1 MSMQYRTLGKTGI
14 KAGVIGLGCEG
25 LLNKPYGE
33 VEKIVGAALDGGMNM
48 FDFFSPN
55 KEARSNFGKAIKGK
69 RDKVFIQGHIGS
81 TDIHEQNDVSRDLDT
96 CKKYFESYLTDMGT
110 DYIDFGMLF
119 FVDTPNDFKTIFEGE
134 LLSYV
139 QDLKKKGVIRHI
151 GAGSHNSEIA
161 QRIVKTGVVDLIMF
175 SVNPVFDM
183 APAEADIYE
192 MLDDEKGKA
201 HFTAKIQ
208 PARAALYRLCEEK
221 EVGIT
226 TMKTLH
232 AGRLLSAQ
240 LSPFGSPLTPAQCIH
255 YALTRPAVVSTLI
268 GCKTPEEV
276 KDTLRYFDMR
286 DDEKDYSGI
295 IQNYQGDYKGNCMYC
310 NHCQPCPSQIDVA
323 ALTKYLDLARQNEKD
338 IAPTVTQ
345 HYKALVKHGS
355 DCVSCGNCEKRCPFS
370 VPIIKNMKKA
380 AELFGL

>member
-1 MSMQYRTLGKTGI
+1 MNMQYRTIGKTGI
-14 KAGVIGLGCEG
+14 KAGIIGLGCEG
-25 LLNKPYGE
+25 LLNKPFGE
-33 VEKIVGAALDGGMNM
+33 VEKITGAALDGGMNM

-81 TDIHEQNDVSRDLDT
+81 TDIHEQNDLSRDLGT

-110 DYIDFGMLF
+110 DYIDFGMFF
-119 FVDTPNDFKTIFEGE
+119 FVDTPEDFKAIFEGE
-134 LLSYV
+134 LLNYA
-139 QDLKKKGVIRHI
+139 QGLKKKGIIRAI

-183 APAEADIYE
+183 APAEADIYQ
-192 MLDDEKGKA
+192 MFDDEKSKNL
-201 HFTAKIQ
+201 FTAKIQ
-208 PARAALYRLCEEK
+208 PQRASLYRLCEEK

-232 AGRLLSAQ
+232 AGRLLSPD
-240 LSPFGSPLTPAQCIH
+240 LTPFGSPLTPAQCIH

-268 GCKTPEEV
+268 GCKNPEEV
-276 KDTLRYFDMR
+276 KDTLRYFDMK
-286 DDEKDYSGI
+286 DEEKDYSDI
-295 IQNYQGDYKGNCMYC
+295 IKNYQGEYKGNCMYC
-310 NHCQPCPSQIDVA
+310 NHCLPCPSHIDVA

-345 HYKALVKHGS
+345 HYKALSKHGS
-355 DCVSCGNCEKRCPFS
+355 DCISCGSCEKRCPFS
-370 VPIIKNMKKA
+370 VPVIKNMAKA
-380 AELFGL
+380 VELFGI